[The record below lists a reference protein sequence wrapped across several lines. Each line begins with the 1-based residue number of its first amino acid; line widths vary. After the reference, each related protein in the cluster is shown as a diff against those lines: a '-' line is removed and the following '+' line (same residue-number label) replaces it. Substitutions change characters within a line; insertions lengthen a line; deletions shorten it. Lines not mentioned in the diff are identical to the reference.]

1 MKNNDELSTTE
12 SPNLSDVIKSS
23 QGTIEQVNTIL
34 AKLDSLVDSLNT
46 GKGSIGQSLTIPPIQ
61 RGECRR

>member
-1 MKNNDELSTTE
+1 M
-12 SPNLSDVIKSS
+12 IKSS

-46 GKGSIGQSLTIPPIQ
+46 GKGSIGQFINDPTLYNKAV
-61 RGECRR
+61 RRSISSRSSAAT